1 MYKRI
6 LVAYNGTLES
16 RNALHEC
23 IHLTRNVQSEVHL
36 LMIVKPPISTVN
48 MVADFAYPITDYED
62 PSFDEK
68 QKESQL
74 KLDDGYQQLE
84 TAGSTATKHLEI
96 GEPVEVIERLAKD
109 LDINLVIVG
118 HSKKKSRTLRWWA
131 GTTDAKLTEKIQCS
145 LLIAS
150 SV

>member
-1 MYKRI
+1 
-6 LVAYNGTLES
+6 
-16 RNALHEC
+16 
-23 IHLTRNVQSEVHL
+23 
-36 LMIVKPPISTVN
+36 

-84 TAGSTATKHLEI
+84 TAGITATKHLEI

-131 GTTDAKLTEKIQCS
+131 GTTDTKLTEKIQCS

-150 SV
+150 SL

>member
-1 MYKRI
+1 
-6 LVAYNGTLES
+6 
-16 RNALHEC
+16 
-23 IHLTRNVQSEVHL
+23 
-36 LMIVKPPISTVN
+36 

-74 KLDDGYQQLE
+74 KLDDGYEQLE
-84 TAGSTATKHLEI
+84 KAGITATKHLEI

-131 GTTDAKLTEKIQCS
+131 GTKDAKLTEKIQCS

>member
-1 MYKRI
+1 
-6 LVAYNGTLES
+6 
-16 RNALHEC
+16 
-23 IHLTRNVQSEVHL
+23 
-36 LMIVKPPISTVN
+36 MIVKPPISSVN

-74 KLDDGYQQLE
+74 KLDDGYQQLA
-84 TAGSTATKHLEI
+84 TAGITATKHLEI

-109 LDINLVIVG
+109 LEINLVIVG
-118 HSKKKSRTLRWWA
+118 HSKKKSRTFRWWA

>member
-6 LVAYNGTLES
+6 LVAYNGTIES
-16 RNALHEC
+16 RTALHEC
-23 IHLTRNVQSEVHL
+23 INLSRVTKSEVHL
-36 LMIVKPPISTVN
+36 LIIVHHPITPGN
-48 MVADFAYPITDYED
+48 LWPDFAFPLTDYAD
-62 PSFDEK
+62 SNFGNSL
-68 QKESQL
+68 KEHQL
-74 KLDDGYQQLE
+74 KLEEGYQQLE
-84 TAGSTATKHLEI
+84 TAGITAMKHLEM

-118 HSKKKSRTLRWWA
+118 HSKRQSRAFRWWT

-150 SV
+150 SI

>member
-23 IHLTRNVQSEVHL
+23 IHLTRNIQSEVHL

-84 TAGSTATKHLEI
+84 TAGITATKHLEI
-96 GEPVEVIERLAKD
+96 GEPVDVIERLAKD
-109 LDINLVIVG
+109 LEINLVIVG
-118 HSKKKSRTLRWWA
+118 HSKKKSTAFRWWA